1 MKIVKQGVGVFR
13 PKHEHHQQKQQVQS
27 QRDAGSPRG
36 WVNVVA
42 EGKTGE
48 RVEVPVEEGE
58 VKTEGTAVKEE
69 EMEEKPKTDGE
80 PKPEAETE
88 RQPKRKA
95 LLIGIQNYDK
105 VERLRGPHTDVLD
118 MRQLLIGGPSFFFT
132 FATRLTSA

>member
-13 PKHEHHQQKQQVQS
+13 PKHKHQQQKQQVQS

-58 VKTEGTAVKEE
+58 LKTGGTGVKEE
-69 EMEEKPKTDGE
+69 EMEGKPTTDAE
-80 PKPEAETE
+80 PKLEGETQ

-105 VERLRGPHTDVLD
+105 VERLRGPHQDVLD
-118 MRQLLIGGPSFFFT
+118 MRQLLIGNSFFFP
-132 FATRLTSA
+132 LLQLD

>member
-13 PKHEHHQQKQQVQS
+13 PKHKRQQQKQQVQS

-42 EGKTGE
+42 EGGTEKG
-48 RVEVPVEEGE
+48 VEVTVEEGE
-58 VKTEGTAVKEE
+58 VKPEGTAVKEE
-69 EMEEKPKTDGE
+69 EMEGKPKTDAE
-80 PKPEAETE
+80 PKPEGETE

-105 VERLRGPHTDVLD
+105 VERLRGPHQDVLD
-118 MRQLLIGGPSFFFT
+118 MRQLLIGGPSFFS
-132 FATRLTSA
+132 LLQLD

>member
-13 PKHEHHQQKQQVQS
+13 PKHKHQQQKQQVQS

-42 EGKTGE
+42 EGGTEKG
-48 RVEVPVEEGE
+48 VEVPVEEGE
-58 VKTEGTAVKEE
+58 VKTEGTVLRE
-69 EMEEKPKTDGE
+69 EMEGKPKTDGE
-80 PKPEAETE
+80 PKPEAETH

-118 MRQLLIGGPSFFFT
+118 MRQLLIGGPSFFST
-132 FATRLTSA
+132 LAIRLTLV

>member
-13 PKHEHHQQKQQVQS
+13 PKHKHLQKQVQS

-42 EGKTGE
+42 EGRTGE

-58 VKTEGTAVKEE
+58 VKTEGAALRE
-69 EMEEKPKTDGE
+69 EMEEKPKTDEE
-80 PKPEAETE
+80 PKPEGETQ

-105 VERLRGPHTDVLD
+105 VERLRGPHQDVLD
-118 MRQLLIGGPSFFFT
+118 MRQLLIGGSSFFHSRIMQFD
-132 FATRLTSA
+132 

>member
-13 PKHEHHQQKQQVQS
+13 PKHKRQQQKQQVQS

-42 EGKTGE
+42 EGKTEKG
-48 RVEVPVEEGE
+48 VEVKVEEEGE
-58 VKTEGTAVKEE
+58 VKTEGTALRE
-69 EMEEKPKTDGE
+69 EMEGEPKTDGE
-80 PKPEAETE
+80 PKPEGETE

-95 LLIGIQNYDK
+95 LLVGIQNYDK

-118 MRQLLIGGPSFFFT
+118 MRQLLIGGPSLFFAL
-132 FATRLTSA
+132 ATRLTSV

>member
-13 PKHEHHQQKQQVQS
+13 PKHKHQQQKQVQS
-27 QRDAGSPRG
+27 QQDAGSPRG

-42 EGKTGE
+42 EGGTEKG
-48 RVEVPVEEGE
+48 VEVKVEEGE
-58 VKTEGTAVKEE
+58 VKTEGMAVKEE
-69 EMEEKPKTDGE
+69 EMEGKPKMDEE
-80 PKPEAETE
+80 PESEAETE

-118 MRQLLIGGPSFFFT
+118 MRQLLIGGSSFFST
-132 FATRLTSA
+132 LATQLMSV

>member
-13 PKHEHHQQKQQVQS
+13 PKHKHHQQKQHVQS

-42 EGKTGE
+42 EGGTEKG
-48 RVEVPVEEGE
+48 VEVPVEEGV
-58 VKTEGTAVKEE
+58 VKPEGTALREGV
-69 EMEEKPKTDGE
+69 EEKPKTDGE

-95 LLIGIQNYDK
+95 LLVGIQNYDK
-105 VERLRGPHTDVLD
+105 VERLRGPHQDVLD
-118 MRQLLIGGPSFFFT
+118 MRELLIGGPSFFPLL
-132 FATRLTSA
+132 RLD